1 MDNKD
6 ENDELIAQMEK
17 MNLKKKGKVNWTDD
31 TKNNNYNNDDIYHK
45 RQKTPIKHK
54 DKNLIDE

>member
-1 MDNKD
+1 
-6 ENDELIAQMEK
+6 MEK

-31 TKNNNYNNDDIYHK
+31 TKNNNYHNDDIYHK

-54 DKNLIDE
+54 DENLNEE